1 MVAIAGGMALVTTPE
16 TSIIIGC
23 AMRVHTAIGPGLL
36 ESVYAECLCVEFS
49 KAGLHFARQVVLKLD
64 YGDVHIPRV
73 YIADFIVEN
82 SVLVELK
89 CVDHMLPVHNAQ
101 VVTYLKLAKLQKGLI
116 LNFRVARMKDGIKSI
131 ILPQ

>member
-1 MVAIAGGMALVTTPE
+1 MALITTPE
-16 TSIIIGC
+16 TAIIIGC

-36 ESVYAECLCVEFS
+36 ESAYAECLAVEFLA
-49 KAGLHFARQVVLKLD
+49 AGLHFVRQVPLRLD
-64 YGDVHIPRV
+64 YGSVHIPRV
-73 YIADFIVEN
+73 YIADFIVEK

-89 CVDHMLPVHNAQ
+89 CVDYVLPVHKAQ

-116 LNFRVARMKDGIKSI
+116 LNFRVARMKEGITSI

>member
-1 MVAIAGGMALVTTPE
+1 MALITTPE
-16 TSIIIGC
+16 TEIIIGC
-23 AMRVHTAIGPGLL
+23 ALRVHTALGPGLL
-36 ESVYAECLCVEFS
+36 ESPYGECLAVEFS
-49 KAGLHFARQVVLKLD
+49 TAGLRFERQVPLKLE
-64 YGDVHIPRV
+64 YGSVQIPRV

-89 CVDHMLPVHNAQ
+89 CVDRLLPVHTAQ

-116 LNFRVARMKDGIKSI
+116 LNFRVARLKDGIKSV